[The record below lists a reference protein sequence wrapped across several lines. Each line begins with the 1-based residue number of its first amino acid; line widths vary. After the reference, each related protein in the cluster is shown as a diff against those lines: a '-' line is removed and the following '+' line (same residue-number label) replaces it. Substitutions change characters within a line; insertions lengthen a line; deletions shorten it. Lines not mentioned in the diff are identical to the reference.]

1 MMTAD
6 VNTTKFDEIEEKVLE
21 IRRVSKKTKGG
32 NTIAFAVLAIVGN
45 NNGRVG
51 VGYGKAP
58 DVASSINKAIG
69 KAKKSMVEIKLNGPT
84 ISHEVLAKYESAKVF
99 LKPAPKGTGVIAGG
113 AVRAV
118 LELAGI
124 KDISAKMIG
133 ANNKISNVRCT
144 LKALKKLKG

>member
-1 MMTAD
+1 MITAD
-6 VNTTKFDEIEEKVLE
+6 VNTAKFDEIEEKVLE
-21 IRRVSKKTKGG
+21 IKRVSKKTKGG
-32 NTIAFAVLAIVGN
+32 NTIAFAVLVVVGN

-58 DVASSINKAIG
+58 DVATSINKAVS
-69 KAKKSMVEIKLNGPT
+69 KAKKSMVGIKLNGST
-84 ISHEVLAKYESAKVF
+84 ISHEVIAKYESAKVF

-113 AVRAV
+113 AVRPV

-124 KDISAKMIG
+124 RDISAKMIG

>member
-1 MMTAD
+1 MITAD
-6 VNTTKFDEIEEKVLE
+6 VNTAKFDEIEEKVLE

-32 NTIAFAVLAIVGN
+32 NTIAFAVLAVVGN
-45 NNGRVG
+45 HNGRVG

-58 DVASSINKAIG
+58 DVATSINKAMG
-69 KAKKSMVEIKLNGPT
+69 KAKKSMVEIKLSGPT
-84 ISHEVLAKYESAKVF
+84 IAHEVTAKYESAKVF

-133 ANNKISNVRCT
+133 SNNKISNVRCT

>member
-1 MMTAD
+1 MITAD
-6 VNTTKFDEIEEKVLE
+6 VNTAKFDEIEEKVLE
-21 IRRVSKKTKGG
+21 IKRVSKKTKGG
-32 NTIAFAVLAIVGN
+32 NTIAFAVLVVVGN

-58 DVASSINKAIG
+58 DVATSINKAVG
-69 KAKKSMVEIKLNGPT
+69 KAKKSMVEIKLNGST

-113 AVRAV
+113 AVRPV

-124 KDISAKMIG
+124 RDISAKMIG

>member
-1 MMTAD
+1 MITAD
-6 VNTTKFDEIEEKVLE
+6 VNTAKFDEIEEKVLE
-21 IRRVSKKTKGG
+21 IKRVSKKTKGG
-32 NTIAFAVLAIVGN
+32 NTIAFAVLVVVGN

-58 DVASSINKAIG
+58 DVATSINKAVG
-69 KAKKSMVEIKLNGPT
+69 KAKKSMVEIKLNGST
-84 ISHEVLAKYESAKVF
+84 ISHEVIAKYESAKVF

-113 AVRAV
+113 AVRPV

-124 KDISAKMIG
+124 RDISAKMIG